1 MPQVAIVGGGI
12 SGCSIGRILQGEG
25 FQSVLFEKGKLGGL
39 LGCTFESGHTY
50 HRVGG
55 HVFNSKVPHV
65 LAWFWK
71 HFDKENEFIMAKRN
85 AVIFLDGKFI
95 PYPIELNLSQ
105 LPAAVARTAIK
116 EILEI
121 AKAPPSSSHD
131 FEAFLK
137 GNFGNT
143 LCDQYFS
150 PYNQKIWNRE
160 LASIPLAWLDGKLP
174 MISPSDIIEKNIL
187 KLDDDMVHSSF
198 YYPKHGG
205 SQFIIDRLAENL
217 IILHEEVASI
227 HLRDSTYT
235 INMIH
240 GDVQAIV
247 YTGDIRKLPDILS
260 TSTCYQVGLTED
272 QVGQLQSL
280 DSNGTTTM
288 LCECNKNDYSWV
300 YLPGPETKCHRIIMT
315 GNFSPENSA
324 VNLPPN
330 RTTCT
335 VEHSGQLSEE
345 EMRLEVMGL
354 PFDMQ
359 PVAYNYCENS
369 YVIHD
374 EDTAVLMQEITCLLA
389 KHGIFCCGR
398 FAEWRYYNMDAAI
411 ESAFNV
417 TSKLSRHLG
426 EVFPFDLQK

>member
-1 MPQVAIVGGGI
+1 
-12 SGCSIGRILQGEG
+12 
-25 FQSVLFEKGKLGGL
+25 VLFEKGKLGGL
-39 LGCTFESGHTY
+39 VGCTFESGHTY

-85 AVIFLDGKFI
+85 AVIFLDGKYI
-95 PYPIELNLSQ
+95 SYPIELNLSQ
-105 LPAAVARTAIK
+105 LPVAVARTAIK

-121 AKAPPSSSHD
+121 AKAPPSFSHD

-143 LCDQYFS
+143 LCSQYFT
-150 PYNQKIWNRE
+150 PYNQKIWNRD

-187 KLDDDMVHSSF
+187 KLDDNMVHSSF

-217 IILHEEVASI
+217 TILNEEVASI
-227 HLRDSTYT
+227 QLRDSDYT
-235 INMIH
+235 INMTH
-240 GDVQAIV
+240 GGFQAVV
-247 YTGDIRKLPDILS
+247 YTGDIRQLSAILS
-260 TSTCYQVGLTED
+260 RQTCDQVGLTEERIRR
-272 QVGQLQSL
+272 LQGL
-280 DSNGTTTM
+280 DSNATTTM
-288 LCECNKNDYSWV
+288 LCESDKNDYSWV

-324 VNLPPN
+324 ANLPPN

-335 VEHSGQLSEE
+335 VEYSGHLSEE
-345 EMRLEVMGL
+345 KMRHEVMGL
-354 PFDMQ
+354 PFNML
-359 PVAYNYCENS
+359 PVAYNYCQNS
-369 YVIHD
+369 YIIHD
-374 EDTAVLMQEITCLLA
+374 EDTASLMQDLVARLA
-389 KHGIFCCGR
+389 DHGIFCCGR
-398 FAEWRYYNMDAAI
+398 FAEWQYYNMDAAI
-411 ESAFNV
+411 ASAFDV
-417 TSKLSRHLG
+417 ASKLSRYLR
-426 EVFPFDLQK
+426 